1 MKAAVYENYGPPE
14 IVQVKEISKPSIN
27 DNEVLIK
34 VHASTVNRTD
44 CGFRSAEYFIVRFF
58 AGLFKPKQKVLGNEF
73 AGVIEA
79 IGKQVNNFKIGDK
92 VFGYNDQQFGAHAEY
107 VKINCNDAIALI
119 PKAYSFIEAAP
130 LLEGSHYA
138 LVDIM
143 AAKIKGGEDVLVNGA
158 TGAIGSA
165 AVQLLNYLGA
175 HVTAVCPT
183 KQLELVKSLG
193 AEVVID
199 FQKED
204 FTKLEKKFDFIF
216 DAVGKSSFF
225 KCKHLLKPKG
235 IYISTE
241 LGYLSQNPFLA
252 ILTPLFGGKKLLFPI
267 PFISQ
272 NDANYFKALADEGKF
287 KPVVDRTYPLDK
299 IVEAYQY
306 VESRQKIGN
315 VVIEMIPS
323 N

>member
-14 IVQVKEISKPSIN
+14 VVQIKEIALPTIKDS
-27 DNEVLIK
+27 EVLIK
-34 VHASTVNRTD
+34 VYASTVNRTD

-58 AGLFKPKQKVLGNEF
+58 AGLFKPKKKVLGNEF
-73 AGVIEA
+73 AGIIEA
-79 IGKQVNNFKIGDK
+79 IGKDVINFNVGDK
-92 VFGYNDQQFGAHAEY
+92 VFGYNDQEFGAHAEY
-107 VKINCNDAIALI
+107 MTMDCKDAIALM
-119 PKAYSFIEAAP
+119 PPTYSFKEAAP

-138 LVDIM
+138 LVDII
-143 AAKIKGGEDVLVNGA
+143 AAQTKSGDQVLVNGA

-165 AVQLLNYLGA
+165 AVQLLKDLGA
-175 HVTAVCPT
+175 HVIAVCPT
-183 KQLELVKSLG
+183 KQVDLVKSLG
-193 AEVVID
+193 ADKVID

-204 FTKLEKKFDFIF
+204 FTKLETKFDFIF

-252 ILTPLFGGKKLLFPI
+252 LLTPLFGGRKLLFPLPSI
-267 PFISQ
+267 NQ
-272 NDANYFKALADEGKF
+272 KDALYFKNLAETGKF
-287 KPVVDRTYPLDK
+287 KPVIDRTYPFSK
-299 IVEAYQY
+299 IVEAYEY

-315 VVIEMIPS
+315 VVIEM

>member
-14 IVQVKEISKPSIN
+14 VVQIKEVPFPTIK
-27 DNEVLIK
+27 DNEMMIK
-34 VHASTVNRTD
+34 VYASTVNRTD

-58 AGLFKPKQKVLGNEF
+58 AGLFKPKVKVLGNEF
-73 AGVIEA
+73 SGVLEA
-79 IGKQVNNFKIGDK
+79 IGSKVDNFKVGDK
-92 VFGYNDQQFGAHAEY
+92 VFGYNDQEFGAHAEY
-107 VKINCNDAIALI
+107 MIIDHKGAIALM

-138 LVDIM
+138 LVDII

-165 AVQLLNYLGA
+165 ALQILKYLGA
-175 HVTAVCPT
+175 KVTAVCPT
-183 KQLELVKSLG
+183 KQVDLIKSMG
-193 AEVVID
+193 ADIVID
-199 FQKED
+199 FQNED
-204 FTKLEKKFDFIF
+204 FTKLETKFDFIF

-252 ILTPLFGGKKLLFPI
+252 LLTPLFGGKKLLFPL
-267 PFISQ
+267 PTISQ
-272 NDANYFKALADEGKF
+272 SDANYFKALAEEGKF
-287 KPVVDRTYPLDK
+287 KPLIDRTYPLDK
-299 IVEAYQY
+299 IVEAYEY

-315 VVIEMIPS
+315 VVIEVVS
-323 N
+323 S

>member
-14 IVQVKEISKPSIN
+14 VVQIKEVPFPTIK
-27 DNEVLIK
+27 DNEMMIK
-34 VHASTVNRTD
+34 VYASTVNRTD

-58 AGLFKPKQKVLGNEF
+58 AGLFKPRMKVLGNEF
-73 AGVIEA
+73 SGVVEA
-79 IGKQVNNFKIGDK
+79 MGSKVDNFKVGDK
-92 VFGYNDQQFGAHAEY
+92 VFGYNDQQFGAHAEFM
-107 VKINCNDAIALI
+107 KMDCNGAIALM
-119 PKAYSFIEAAP
+119 PNAYTFIEAAP

-138 LVDIM
+138 LVDII

-165 AVQLLNYLGA
+165 ALQILKYLGA
-175 HVTAVCPT
+175 KVTAVCPT
-183 KQLELVKSLG
+183 KQVDLIKSLG
-193 AEVVID
+193 ADVVID

-204 FTKLEKKFDFIF
+204 FTKLEHKFDFIF

-252 ILTPLFGGKKLLFPI
+252 LLTPLFGGKKLLFPI
-267 PFISQ
+267 PSINQ
-272 NDANYFKALADEGKF
+272 NDANYFKALAEEGKF
-287 KPVVDRTYPLDK
+287 KPVIDRTYPLSK
-299 IVEAYQY
+299 IVEAYEY

-315 VVIEMIPS
+315 VMIEVVS
-323 N
+323 S